1 MLLKHLKNATDS
13 QRIVF
18 LAVLVL
24 IGTIAV
30 YNWIVAPHRNY
41 LLAAQRYE
49 STMSALEKKNKTI
62 SNNLIIKKKELN
74 KLQEQFN
81 DNLKMFFG
89 PLEARDFFSGIKAVT
104 EKAGCAMNSLT
115 FSSVNS
121 TSGKNKPKT
130 DNYIIERGVQLG
142 IMGGYGNIE
151 TLMNQLQN
159 GSKYVRIDS
168 VRISSDKENPGYL
181 KCDTNVTIYEI
192 QRKDNRR
199 HD

>member
-1 MLLKHLKNATDS
+1 MLLKHLKNTTDS

-49 STMSALEKKNKTI
+49 SAMSDLEKKKGIIN
-62 SNNLIIKKKELN
+62 NNLKIQKNELG

-81 DNLKMFFG
+81 DNLKMFFD

-104 EKAGCAMNSLT
+104 EKAGCVMYSLT
-115 FSSVNS
+115 FSSANS
-121 TSGKNKPKT
+121 TSGKSKLKT
-130 DNYIIERGVQLG
+130 DNYIIERGANLS

-151 TLMNQLQN
+151 ALMNQLQN

-181 KCDTNVTIYEI
+181 KCDTNITIYEI
-192 QRKDNRR
+192 QRKDNRP

>member
-1 MLLKHLKNATDS
+1 MLLKHLKNTTDS

-49 STMSALEKKNKTI
+49 SAMSDLEKKKGIIN
-62 SNNLIIKKKELN
+62 NNLKIQKNELG

-81 DNLKMFFG
+81 DNLKMFFD
-89 PLEARDFFSGIKAVT
+89 PEEARDFFSGIKAVT
-104 EKAGCAMNSLT
+104 EKAGCVMYSLT
-115 FSSVNS
+115 FSSANS
-121 TSGKNKPKT
+121 TSGKSKLKT
-130 DNYIIERGVQLG
+130 DNYIIERGAHLS

-151 TLMNQLQN
+151 ALMNQLQN

-181 KCDTNVTIYEI
+181 KCDTNITIYEI

>member
-1 MLLKHLKNATDS
+1 MLLKHLKNTTDS

-18 LAVLVL
+18 LSVLVL

-30 YNWIVAPHRNY
+30 YNWVVAPHRNY

-49 STMSALEKKNKTI
+49 SAMSDLEKKYGIIN
-62 SNNLIIKKKELN
+62 NNLKIQKNELG

-81 DNLKMFFG
+81 DNLKMFFD

-104 EKAGCAMNSLT
+104 EKAGCVMYSLT

-121 TSGKNKPKT
+121 TSGKNKLKT
-130 DNYIIERGVQLG
+130 DNYVIERGAHLS

-151 TLMNQLQN
+151 ALMNQLQN

-181 KCDTNVTIYEI
+181 KCDTNITIYEI

>member
-1 MLLKHLKNATDS
+1 MLLKHLKNTTDS

-49 STMSALEKKNKTI
+49 SAMSDLEKKKGIIN
-62 SNNLIIKKKELN
+62 NNLKIQKNELG

-81 DNLKMFFG
+81 DNLKMFFD
-89 PLEARDFFSGIKAVT
+89 PEEARDFFSGIKAVT
-104 EKAGCAMNSLT
+104 EKAGCVMYSLT
-115 FSSVNS
+115 FSSANS
-121 TSGKNKPKT
+121 TSGKSKLKT
-130 DNYIIERGVQLG
+130 DNYIIERGANLS

-151 TLMNQLQN
+151 ALMNQLQN

-181 KCDTNVTIYEI
+181 KCDTNITIYEI
-192 QRKDNRR
+192 QRKDNRP

>member
-1 MLLKHLKNATDS
+1 MLLKHLKNTTDS

-49 STMSALEKKNKTI
+49 SAMSDLEKKKGIIN
-62 SNNLIIKKKELN
+62 NNLKIQKNELG

-81 DNLKMFFG
+81 DNLKMFFD

-104 EKAGCAMNSLT
+104 EKAGCVMYSLT
-115 FSSVNS
+115 FSSANS
-121 TSGKNKPKT
+121 TSGKSKLKT
-130 DNYIIERGVQLG
+130 DNYIIERGAHLS

-151 TLMNQLQN
+151 ALMNQLQN

-181 KCDTNVTIYEI
+181 KCDTNITIYEI

>member
-1 MLLKHLKNATDS
+1 MLLKHLKNTTDS

-49 STMSALEKKNKTI
+49 SAMSDLEKKKGIIN
-62 SNNLIIKKKELN
+62 NNLKIQKNELG

-81 DNLKMFFG
+81 DNLKMFFD
-89 PLEARDFFSGIKAVT
+89 PEEARDFFSGIKAVT
-104 EKAGCAMNSLT
+104 EKAGCVMYSLT
-115 FSSVNS
+115 FSSANS
-121 TSGKNKPKT
+121 TSGKSKLKT
-130 DNYIIERGVQLG
+130 DNYIIERGAHLS

-151 TLMNQLQN
+151 ALMNQLQN

-181 KCDTNVTIYEI
+181 KCDTNITIYEI
-192 QRKDNRR
+192 QRKDNRP

>member
-1 MLLKHLKNATDS
+1 MLLKHLKNTTDS

-49 STMSALEKKNKTI
+49 SAMSDLEKKKGIIN
-62 SNNLIIKKKELN
+62 NNLKIQKNELG

-81 DNLKMFFG
+81 DNLKMFFD

-104 EKAGCAMNSLT
+104 EKAGCVMYSLT
-115 FSSVNS
+115 FSSANS
-121 TSGKNKPKT
+121 TSGKSKLKT
-130 DNYIIERGVQLG
+130 DNYIIERGAHLS

-151 TLMNQLQN
+151 ALMNQLQN

-181 KCDTNVTIYEI
+181 KCDTNITIYEI
-192 QRKDNRR
+192 QRKDNRP